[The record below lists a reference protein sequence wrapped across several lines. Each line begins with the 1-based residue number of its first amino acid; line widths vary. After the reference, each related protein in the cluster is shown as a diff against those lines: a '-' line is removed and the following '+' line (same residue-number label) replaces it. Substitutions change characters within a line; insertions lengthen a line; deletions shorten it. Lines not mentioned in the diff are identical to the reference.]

1 MRFIV
6 CAVGHR
12 MPAWVSAAF
21 GDYARRLAR
30 ETPVDLIEVRPAP
43 RPAKIASAAQ
53 IARSITVEA
62 GRIRAALPTGCT
74 VVALD
79 EKGQS
84 FTSLEFARRLERWRR
99 EGRDVAFVIGGADGL
114 DAELKRGASLLLSLS
129 SLTLPHQLVRVL
141 LAEQLYRGVS
151 LLHNHPYHRE

>member
-12 MPAWVSAAF
+12 MPAWVNAAF
-21 GDYARRLAR
+21 GEYVRRLPR
-30 ETPVDLIEVRPAP
+30 ETPVDLVEVRPAP
-43 RPAKIASAAQ
+43 RPAKAASAAQ
-53 IARSITVEA
+53 IARSMATEA
-62 GRIRAALPTGCT
+62 ERIRAALPTGCT

-79 EKGQS
+79 EKGKS
-84 FTSLEFARRLERWRR
+84 FTSVEFGQRLERCGR
-99 EGRDVAFVIGGADGL
+99 EARGVPFVIGSADGL
-114 DAELKRGASLLLSLS
+114 APELKRGASLVLSLS
-129 SLTLPHQLVRVL
+129 SLTLPHRLVRVL

>member
-1 MRFIV
+1 VKPTEMKKIV
-6 CAVGHR
+6 AVEG
-12 MPAWVSAAF
+12 A
-21 GDYARRLAR
+21 
-30 ETPVDLIEVRPAP
+30 
-43 RPAKIASAAQ
+43 
-53 IARSITVEA
+53 
-62 GRIRAALPTGCT
+62 RIRAALAPGCA

-79 EKGQS
+79 ERGRS
-84 FTSLEFARRLERWRR
+84 FTTSQFARRLESWRR

-114 DAELKRGASLLLSLS
+114 EPGLKLSASLLLSLS

>member
-1 MRFIV
+1 MKFIV

-12 MPAWVSAAF
+12 MPTWVDAAF
-21 GDYARRLAR
+21 GDYVRRLPR
-30 ETPVDLIEVRPAP
+30 ELPVDLIEVRPPP
-43 RPAKIASAAQ
+43 RPLKRASAAQ
-53 IARSITVEA
+53 IARSMAAEA
-62 GRIRAALPTGCT
+62 GRIRAALPAGCT

-79 EKGQS
+79 EKGKS

-99 EGRDVAFVIGGADGL
+99 EARDVAFVIGGADGL
-114 DAELKRGASLLLSLS
+114 DPELKRRASLLLSLS
-129 SLTLPHQLVRVL
+129 SLTLPHRLVRVL

>member
-1 MRFIV
+1 MKFIV

-12 MPAWVSAAF
+12 MPAWVDAAF
-21 GDYARRLAR
+21 GDYVRRLPR
-30 ETPVDLIEVRPAP
+30 ELPVDLIEVRPPP
-43 RPAKIASAAQ
+43 RPLKRASAAQ
-53 IARSITVEA
+53 IARSMAAEA
-62 GRIRAALPTGCT
+62 GRIRAALPAGCT

-79 EKGQS
+79 EKGKS

-99 EGRDVAFVIGGADGL
+99 EARDVAFVIGGADGL
-114 DAELKRGASLLLSLS
+114 DPELKRRASLLLSLS
-129 SLTLPHQLVRVL
+129 SLTLPHRLVRVL

>member
-1 MRFIV
+1 M

-12 MPAWVSAAF
+12 MPAWVNAAF
-21 GDYARRLAR
+21 GDYVRRLPR

-43 RPAKIASAAQ
+43 RPAKIASVAQ
-53 IARSITVEA
+53 ISRSMTAEA
-62 GRIRAALPTGCT
+62 GRIRAALPARCT

-79 EKGQS
+79 EKGKS
-84 FTSLEFARRLERWRR
+84 FTSVEFAQRIERWRR
-99 EGRDVAFVIGGADGL
+99 EARDVAFVIGGADGL
-114 DAELKRGASLLLSLS
+114 DPELKRGASLLLSLS
-129 SLTLPHQLVRVL
+129 SLTLPHRLVRVL